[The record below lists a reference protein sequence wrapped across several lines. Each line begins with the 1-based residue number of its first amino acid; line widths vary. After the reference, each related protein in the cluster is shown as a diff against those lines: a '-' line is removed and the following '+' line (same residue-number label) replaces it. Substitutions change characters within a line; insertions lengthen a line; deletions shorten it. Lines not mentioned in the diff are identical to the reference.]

1 MSEPVFENDLNDLN
15 DPQET
20 GTPAAETAAEAETT
34 EAPAEEEPNTIVGAL
49 YEGVSIVV
57 SAIMIIALV
66 FTFAF
71 RLVGVVGTSMNDTLQ
86 DGDWVLVTPYYSE
99 PKYGDI
105 VIGTKETAAEKTLIK
120 RVIAVSGDEVIV
132 DEHDDVTVN
141 GVALK
146 ESAYTLKNGERHG
159 NLTYPVTVPDGC
171 VMMMGDNRCGSWD
184 SRFSEIGF
192 QEYDYLLGKV
202 QFRLSKDFNVYK
214 TFQMENG
221 K

>member
-1 MSEPVFENDLNDLN
+1 MSDNVFENDLNDLN
-15 DPQET
+15 DLNGAAGQAMPET
-20 GTPAAETAAEAETT
+20 KESTPGKKT
-34 EAPAEEEPNTIVGAL
+34 EEEPNTVVGAL

-57 SAIMIIALV
+57 SAIMIIAVV

-71 RLVGVVGTSMNDTLQ
+71 RLVGVQGSSMNDTLQ
-86 DGDWVLVTPYYSE
+86 DGDWVLVTPYYTE

-146 ESAYTLKNGERHG
+146 EDAYTLKNGERHG
-159 NLTYPVTVPDGC
+159 NLTYPVTVPEGC
-171 VMMMGDNRCGSWD
+171 VMMMGDNRLGSWD

-214 TFQMENG
+214 TFEIDNG

>member
-1 MSEPVFENDLNDLN
+1 MSDNVFENDLNDLN
-15 DPQET
+15 DLNGAAGQA
-20 GTPAAETAAEAETT
+20 TPEANGSEPEKKTA
-34 EAPAEEEPNTIVGAL
+34 EEPNTVVGAL

-57 SAIMIIALV
+57 SAIMIIAVV

-71 RLVGVVGTSMNDTLQ
+71 RLVGVQGSSMNDTLH
-86 DGDWVLVTPYYSE
+86 DGDWVLVTPYYTE

-146 ESAYTLKNGERHG
+146 EDAYTLKNGERHG
-159 NLTYPVTVPDGC
+159 NLTYPVTVPEGC
-171 VMMMGDNRCGSWD
+171 VMMMGDNRLGSWD
-184 SRFSEIGF
+184 SRYSEIGF

-214 TFQMENG
+214 TFEIENG